1 MSQPKHLRAPA
12 TPASASVAQRSSI
25 SVLLEDWTS
34 LSSFA
39 VPVMAPAAITGEPAR
54 VRRGMLARLPWV
66 RRFSAA

>member
-12 TPASASVAQRSSI
+12 TPASVSDAHHSSV

-39 VPVMAPAAITGEPAR
+39 VPLMAPAAITREPAR
-54 VRRGMLARLPWV
+54 PRGDLLAWLPWV
-66 RRFSAA
+66 RRLGAV